1 MHSGFTFS
9 KTADS
14 YHYDHSSEK
23 AIWAISLVGY
33 WVTHAFKVANCNG
46 FSFNAMPLGLSPSGT
61 LRLFMILYDSH
72 TNLYV
77 SHYEDICLIQ
87 DIDAQLL
94 YMLFTLMDRVQ
105 PTLTFSHDCCS
116 TGRNRIP

>member
-9 KTADS
+9 RTVDS
-14 YHYDHSSEK
+14 YNYDHTLDR

-46 FSFNAMPLGLSPSGT
+46 FSFNAIPLGLSPSGT
-61 LRLFMILYDSH
+61 LRLFMILYDPRTMLH
-72 TNLYV
+72 V
-77 SHYEDICLIQ
+77 SQHNDICLTD

-94 YMLFTLMDRVQ
+94 YMLFTLIDHVQ
-105 PTLTFSHDCCS
+105 PSLPFSHDCCS
-116 TGRNRIP
+116 TGHNRIP